1 MAQLIKCPDCDKQLQ
16 TPEDLLGK
24 HVQCPAC
31 KLTFIAALPAPA
43 SYPGPAMAAP
53 PEVPVEEP
61 PRKRMANEGDDRYE
75 DGDDRPIRR
84 RPGSERKPGK
94 VQAIGIMSLVGGI
107 LAILLAIGLGAGT
120 GSFCCLWPGT
130 YYSLVFGI
138 IAVVRASAILGAR
151 AHLQIPPTGLA
162 IMHMVNIINLDV
174 ANLVLG
180 IIIMIFC
187 NDEEV
192 REYMAK

>member
-16 TPEDLLGK
+16 VPEDLLGK

-31 KLTFIAALPAPA
+31 RQTFIAALPAPP
-43 SYPGPAMAAP
+43 SNPAPPPAAAP
-53 PEVPVEEP
+53 IREESP
-61 PRKRMANEGDDRYE
+61 YQRATREDEDRYV
-75 DGDDRPIRR
+75 DHDDRPIRR
-84 RPGSERKPGK
+84 RPDRMPGK
-94 VQAIGIMSLVGGI
+94 VQAIGILSLIGGI
-107 LAILLAIGLGAGT
+107 FAILLAIGLGAGT
-120 GSFCCLWPGT
+120 GFACCLWPGT

-138 IAVVRASAILGAR
+138 IAIVRASAILGAR
-151 AHLQIPPTGLA
+151 GHLEKLPTSLA
-162 IMHMVNIINLDV
+162 IMHMVNIINLDI

-180 IIIMIFC
+180 IIIIIFC